1 MVYRSKNI
9 ILALILI
16 IISAMSTISYAGD
29 KISIDNWDVHQYRG
43 NPGLWKL
50 IESKNHLR
58 AALKKYGT
66 SYKDFYSLNGRN
78 FKYNSYLFIP
88 YSMSYLKEL
97 KKKNLKR
104 KIVNV
109 SRDQFIWPIAEVD
122 RISSPF
128 GMRWGVFHNGVDL
141 PKRRGTPVI
150 AAMDGIVIESAYS
163 GGYGNTISIQCRN
176 NIFTRYSHN
185 SVLLVK
191 KGDLVKKGQVIAF
204 VGSTGNSTG
213 NHLHFEIRYKNIPL
227 NPLDFLPKKENITYG
242 LNPDLK
248 KN

>member
-1 MVYRSKNI
+1 MVYRSKI
-9 ILALILI
+9 PFLIFLLFI
-16 IISAMSTISYAGD
+16 FTAMSTVSYAGE
-29 KISIDNWDVHQYRG
+29 KVPVDNWEIHQYKG
-43 NPGLWKL
+43 NLGLWKL

-58 AALKKYGT
+58 LALKKFGS
-66 SYKDFYSLNGRN
+66 SYKEFYAINGRK
-78 FKYNSYLFIP
+78 FKYGSYLFVP
-88 YSMSYLKEL
+88 YSVNYLSEL
-97 KKKNLKR
+97 QKKNLKR
-104 KIVNV
+104 KILNV
-109 SRDQFIWPIAEVD
+109 SGDQFIWPIEGVD
-122 RISSPF
+122 RITSAF

-163 GGYGNTISIQCRN
+163 GGYGNTISIMCRN

-227 NPLDFLPKKENITYG
+227 NPLDFLPKRENITYG
-242 LNPDLK
+242 LNPALHK
-248 KN
+248 H